1 MYISILIYPSCFFII
16 SLKFDRD
23 GILVVES
30 FLDEKDVVGLREA
43 CDKLVYDM
51 DPDVH
56 RGVFSATT
64 QAHAKVWVRLCNM
77 ELVKRIIQL

>member
-1 MYISILIYPSCFFII
+1 MFCCTCIFLFLYLRRVSLLY
-16 SLKFDRD
+16 LKFDRD

-30 FLDEKDVVGLREA
+30 FLDEKDVEGLREA
-43 CDKLVYDM
+43 CDKLVHDM

-64 QAHAKVWVRLCNM
+64 QAHAKVWVR
-77 ELVKRIIQL
+77 

>member
-1 MYISILIYPSCFFII
+1 MFCCACIFLFLYLRRVSLLY
-16 SLKFDRD
+16 LKFDRD

-30 FLDEKDVVGLREA
+30 FLDEKDVEGLREA
-43 CDKLVYDM
+43 CDKLVHDM

-64 QAHAKVWVRLCNM
+64 QAHAKVWAR
-77 ELVKRIIQL
+77 